1 MLLVKEKF
9 IQSFTFYTISILN
22 SYATILNMQLRVK
35 MSSAK
40 THIVALHWSKMYPP
54 FCEYYIYLLFH
65 PPSGEL
71 SLTDKLRECLQLSKR
86 LMESFYCLIITLD
99 EDGILVVRNS
109 EPEEPFLLS
118 KKDRVRCDLIFS
130 SW

>member
-1 MLLVKEKF
+1 MV
-9 IQSFTFYTISILN
+9 QNMSTFL
-22 SYATILNMQLRVK
+22 Q
-35 MSSAK
+35 
-40 THIVALHWSKMYPP
+40 
-54 FCEYYIYLLFH
+54 YYIYLLFH
-65 PPSGEL
+65 PSSGEL

-118 KKDRVRCDLIFS
+118 KKDWVRFDLIFHRDKDFMTS
-130 SW
+130 DNSFE